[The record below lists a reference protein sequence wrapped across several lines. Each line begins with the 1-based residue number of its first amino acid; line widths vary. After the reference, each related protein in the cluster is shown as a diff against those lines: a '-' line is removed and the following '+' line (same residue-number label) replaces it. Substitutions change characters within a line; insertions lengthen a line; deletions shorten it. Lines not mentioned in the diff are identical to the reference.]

1 MMKQYPGQ
9 KDLSVSPR
17 EANIRAVARK
27 AASEGMVLLENNG
40 VLPLRAGTKLALYG
54 QGARYTVK
62 GGTGSGD
69 VNSRNTVTVEQGL
82 LNAGFPVVNREYLDR
97 FDAEFEINKKKCEKA
112 VYAEV
117 GEERDPHKLYKA
129 HATFRPELPDLP
141 VRREDVPEAE
151 AIVYVISRISGE
163 FADRHAE
170 KGDYYLSDR
179 EERDLEILSAFG
191 LPLIVVLNTG
201 GVMDLS
207 FMDRRKI
214 SALVLMSQAGSE
226 GGNALADLLSGK
238 VSPSGK
244 LTDTWAYKYEDYP
257 SSATFSHRNGEL
269 TEEYYT
275 EGIYV
280 GYRYFDSFEVKPRYP
295 FGFGLSYTTFTA
307 EACGTELQGTE
318 LSLSVKVRNTG
329 AAAGRQVVQ
338 LYAACPSGSLASE
351 RKRLVSFGKTGLL
364 QPGGE
369 ETLSLRFSLRQ
380 LAVYHERQAAWILQ
394 AGTYGLFIGENA
406 EKISPAVKLSLAE
419 TVTAE
424 KVVNICEQQEA
435 LKEIRPEQPDM
446 NLSPFAFPLPDVEIT
461 AAAKALAGEDSS
473 NPARWDPAVLK
484 KAAEIAA
491 RMTLKEKACLVVG
504 ARSAMAGEIVG
515 SQAHSVPGAAG
526 ETVSYEHLGVPGMV
540 LADGPAG
547 VRINAE
553 YEIDPAT
560 GEIIQPRDWFEM
572 LEVRFFGKQIHHEGA
587 EKRYQVATAIPIGT
601 LLAQSFDTALV
612 EEVGKAIAADLRA
625 FGIAIWLAPGMNIH
639 RNPLCGR
646 NFEYYSEDPLLSGS
660 MAAAITRGVQH
671 EPGVGVSIKHF
682 ACNNQEDNRM
692 HVNEIISE
700 RTLREIYLKGFEIAV
715 KTSDPMTIMTSY
727 NRINGVHS
735 ANNYDLCTQAARKE
749 WGFRGFIMTDWS
761 TTNGGGSSA
770 AKCILAGNDSIMPGK
785 DSDIQEIIDAVEGR
799 RLPCLT
805 EEKLDE
811 SVIRILAA
819 ALSCEKTRQPA
830 E

>member
-1 MMKQYPGQ
+1 MRQYPGQ

-17 EANIRAVARK
+17 EEHIRGIARK
-27 AASEGMVLLENNG
+27 AAAEGMVLLENSG
-40 VLPLRAGTKLALYG
+40 ILPLRSGAKLALYG

-82 LNAGFPVVNREYLDR
+82 LNAGFRIVSRDYLDR
-97 FDAEFEINKKKCEKA
+97 FDAAYGVSKEKCREA
-112 VYAEV
+112 IYAEV
-117 GEERDPHKLYKA
+117 GEDRDPHKLYRA
-129 HATFRPELPDLP
+129 HATFRPELPELP
-141 VRREDVPEAE
+141 LLREDAEGAE
-151 AIVYVISRISGE
+151 AAVYVVSRISGE
-163 FADRHAE
+163 FADRRAE

-179 EERDLEILSAFG
+179 EEKELETLSGFG
-191 LPLIVVLNTG
+191 LPLIVLLNVG

-207 FMDRRKI
+207 FMDRLKI
-214 SALVLMSQAGSE
+214 DALLLMSQAGSE
-226 GGNALADLLSGK
+226 GGNALADVLSGK
-238 VSPSGK
+238 VNPSGR
-244 LTDTWAYKYEDYP
+244 LADTWAFRYEDYP

-280 GYRYFDSFEVKPRYP
+280 GYRYFDSFNVKPRYP
-295 FGFGLSYTTFTA
+295 FGFGLSYTAFSS
-307 EACGTELQGTE
+307 EACSAELQGTE
-318 LSLSVKVRNTG
+318 LSVSVKVRNTG
-329 AAAGRQVVQ
+329 KVSGRQVIQ
-338 LYAACPSGSLASE
+338 LYAACPSGELE
-351 RKRLVSFGKTGLL
+351 TEQKRLAAFGKTGML
-364 QPGGE
+364 QPGEE
-369 ETLSLRFSLRQ
+369 ETLSLHFSLRH
-380 LAVYHERQAAWILQ
+380 LAVYHEGQAAWILQ
-394 AGTYGLFIGENA
+394 AGEYGLFIGENA
-406 EKISPAVKLSLAE
+406 EKLLPAVKLRLPE

-424 KVVNICEQQEA
+424 TVANICELQEA
-435 LKEIRPEQPDM
+435 VREIRPERPDM
-446 NLSPFAFPLPDVEIT
+446 DLNRFTFPLPEIDI
-461 AAAKALAGEDSS
+461 AEAVKALAGESFS
-473 NPARWDPAVLK
+473 GPVPCDPAVAG
-484 KAAEIAA
+484 KAREIAS
-491 RMTLKEKACLVVG
+491 RMTLREKACLVVG

-526 ETVSYEHLGVPGMV
+526 ETVAFEHLGIPGMV

-553 YEIDPAT
+553 YEIDRST
-560 GEIIQPRDWFEM
+560 GDIIQPRDWFEM
-572 LEVRFFGKQIHHEGA
+572 LEIRFFGKKIRHENA
-587 EKRYQVATAIPIGT
+587 DVRYQITTAIPIGT
-601 LLAQSFDTALV
+601 LLAQSFDIPLL
-612 EEVGKAIAADLRA
+612 EEVGKAVAADLRA
-625 FGIAIWLAPGMNIH
+625 FGIAVWLAPGMNIH

-646 NFEYYSEDPLLSGS
+646 NFEYYSEDPLVSGM

-692 HVNEIISE
+692 HVNEIMTE

-715 KTSDPMTIMTSY
+715 RTSDPMTIMTSY

-735 ANNYDLCTQAARKE
+735 ANNYGLCTQAARKE

-785 DSDIQEIIDAVEGR
+785 DSDIQEIVDAVEGR
-799 RLPCLT
+799 RLPRLT

-811 SVIRILAA
+811 SVIRLISA
-819 ALSCEKTRQPA
+819 ALICEKTRLQ
-830 E
+830 